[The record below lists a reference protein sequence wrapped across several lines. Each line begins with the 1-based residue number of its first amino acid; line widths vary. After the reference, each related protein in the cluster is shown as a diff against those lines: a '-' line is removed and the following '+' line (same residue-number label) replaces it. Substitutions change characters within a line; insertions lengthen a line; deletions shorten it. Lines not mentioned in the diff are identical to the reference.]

1 MTLTLK
7 IIIGSTRPG
16 RKGPAVATWIENI
29 ARDHGGFAVELVDL
43 ADMELPLLDEPKH
56 PAMKD
61 YQHAHTKRWSAV
73 VEAADA
79 FIFVTPEY
87 DFHAPAS
94 LVNALQCLSQEWRY
108 KPAGVVSYGGI
119 SGGLRSSQVLRG
131 LLNNKNVMAI
141 PQAVPLPMFSEH
153 IDENGIF
160 NGTEKM
166 VEGATLM
173 LNELMK
179 WAGPLQTIRA

>member
-16 RKGPAVATWIENI
+16 RKGPAVAKWVETL
-29 ARDHGGFAVELVDL
+29 ARQHGGFTVELVDL

-61 YQHAHTKRWSAV
+61 YQHAHTKRWSEV
-73 VEAADA
+73 IEGADA
-79 FIFVTPEY
+79 FVFVTPEY

-119 SGGLRSSQVLRG
+119 SGGLRASQVLRG
-131 LLNNKNVMAI
+131 LLNNLNVMAI
-141 PQAVPLPMFSEH
+141 PQAVPLPLFTEYLGE
-153 IDENGIF
+153 DGAF

-166 VEGATLM
+166 AEGATLM
-173 LNELMK
+173 FNELMK
-179 WAGPLQTIRA
+179 WAGALQTIRA